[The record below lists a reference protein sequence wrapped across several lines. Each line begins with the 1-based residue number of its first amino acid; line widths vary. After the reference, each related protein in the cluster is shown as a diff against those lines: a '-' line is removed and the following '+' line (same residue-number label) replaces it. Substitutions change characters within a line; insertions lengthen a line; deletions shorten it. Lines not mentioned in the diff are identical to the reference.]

1 MRPCPRCSL
10 PTTEQE
16 GLCSRCQDNEAMFWR
31 GLLTAT
37 GLIVAVFATALAV
50 SLFFRMI
57 LA

>member
-1 MRPCPRCSL
+1 
-10 PTTEQE
+10 
-16 GLCSRCQDNEAMFWR
+16 MFWR